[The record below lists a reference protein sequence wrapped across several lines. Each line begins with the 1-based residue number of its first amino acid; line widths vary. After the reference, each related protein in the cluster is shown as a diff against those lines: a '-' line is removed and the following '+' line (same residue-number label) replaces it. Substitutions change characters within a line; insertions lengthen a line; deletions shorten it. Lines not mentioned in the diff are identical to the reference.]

1 MRRITIYTLI
11 VFALIFITAC
21 GGSSEGLGAGGGQ
34 SLREGST
41 SPYHSDIAQDETYQ
55 TILGLNILLYPAPVD
70 DPKFDSYGELH
81 WDLDPT
87 DFVTAMQ
94 ESFNGTMTED
104 AVYEPVVD
112 ALQDHPFVSQIQ
124 ELVYDGEPVQVG
136 WVYGL
141 NGSFELLEY
150 NGKTATIIP
159 ANDIVLFLGQKDG
172 LSTEDWTFSANDTDA
187 FFVPDHAILELNP
200 DTLRSLPVPAI
211 REDGYLVAVIVPEG
225 VGLDDA
231 APGEGMDQA
240 LVSNDR
246 WIFAF
251 PDNGN
256 GYFAGLTGNDIA
268 IEPADSSPRY
278 EE

>member
-1 MRRITIYTLI
+1 MRRIAIYILI
-11 VFALIFITAC
+11 ILAFVLITAC
-21 GGSSEGLGAGGGQ
+21 GGNSEGLGAGGGQ

-41 SPYHSDIAQDETYQ
+41 SPYHSNIAQDETYQ

-70 DPKFDSYGELH
+70 DPKIDSYGELH

-94 ESFNGTMTED
+94 DNFNSTMTED
-104 AVYEPVVD
+104 AVYEPVVE
-112 ALQDHPFVSQIQ
+112 ALQDHPFVTQIQ
-124 ELVYDGEPVQVG
+124 ELIYDGEPVQVG

-141 NGSFELLEY
+141 NDSFEMLEY

-159 ANDIVLFLGQKDG
+159 ANDIVMFLGQKSG
-172 LSTEDWTFSANDTDA
+172 LNAEDWTFSAKDTDA
-187 FFVPDHAILELNP
+187 FFVPDHAILELYP

-211 REDGYLVAVIVPEG
+211 RENGYLVAVIVPEG
-225 VGLDDA
+225 VGLEDA

-240 LVSNDR
+240 LVNNDR

-251 PDNGN
+251 PDNDG
-256 GYFAGLTGNDIA
+256 GYYAGLTGSDIA